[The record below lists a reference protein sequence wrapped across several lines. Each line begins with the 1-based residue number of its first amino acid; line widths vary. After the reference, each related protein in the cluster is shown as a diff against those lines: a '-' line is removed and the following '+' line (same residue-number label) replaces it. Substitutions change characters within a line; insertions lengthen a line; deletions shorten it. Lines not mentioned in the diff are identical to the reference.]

1 MPRFFIIIVIDFS
14 MILGISKGGEK
25 KRNISCPDTRISK
38 LHQTRSFLFWNDEKT
53 IVKRIIGR
61 RRLFPIFSR
70 KRKGKEREREKDA
83 SSHVYVF
90 CKTTQ
95 KFCLNENRSFS
106 KGHAILRNGFY
117 WKKRKNVVTRQC
129 GVFVQ
134 RFRSC
139 TADPRIR
146 LDLQWKG
153 FDETRKKKE
162 TGKRFLFLFAGMK
175 QSYVNKFGVVTLL
188 QIVQDRSI
196 VEIS

>member
-1 MPRFFIIIVIDFS
+1 MRRHTCTCF
-14 MILGISKGGEK
+14 
-25 KRNISCPDTRISK
+25 
-38 LHQTRSFLFWNDEKT
+38 
-53 IVKRIIGR
+53 VKRRQKI
-61 RRLFPIFSR
+61 LL
-70 KRKGKEREREKDA
+70 KRESKFLERTCNSQEWILLKEER
-83 SSHVYVF
+83 
-90 CKTTQ
+90 
-95 KFCLNENRSFS
+95 
-106 KGHAILRNGFY
+106 
-117 WKKRKNVVTRQC
+117 NVVTRQC

>member
-117 WKKRKNVVTRQC
+117 WKKRETWWHVNAVSLSN
-129 GVFVQ
+129 VFVRAQ
-134 RFRSC
+134 
-139 TADPRIR
+139 PIH
-146 LDLQWKG
+146 G
-153 FDETRKKKE
+153 FVSIYSGKASMKHERKKKR
-162 TGKRFLFLFAGMK
+162 GNVFFFFLPGWNNL
-175 QSYVNKFGVVTLL
+175 T
-188 QIVQDRSI
+188 
-196 VEIS
+196 

>member
-1 MPRFFIIIVIDFS
+1 MSWYENFKTPSNSFLLVLERWENDRKEDNRTKAIVSNFF
-14 MILGISKGGEK
+14 EK
-25 KRNISCPDTRISK
+25 K
-38 LHQTRSFLFWNDEKT
+38 
-53 IVKRIIGR
+53 KRKGE
-61 RRLFPIFSR
+61 R
-70 KRKGKEREREKDA
+70 KRKMRRHTCTCFVKRRQKILLKRESKFLERTCNSQEWILLKEER
-83 SSHVYVF
+83 
-90 CKTTQ
+90 
-95 KFCLNENRSFS
+95 
-106 KGHAILRNGFY
+106 
-117 WKKRKNVVTRQC
+117 NVVTRQC